1 VDRPLHDERRVQR
14 PQHHS
19 SRRTQAFGEGGFS
32 LLEVLVATTIVMV
45 GVSGLAQ
52 LLAIATRANTT
63 ARATT
68 YASILAQQ
76 KMEQLRGLVWAFDP
90 AGVPIADATTD
101 VSVSPERAIGGVGLT
116 PSPSAALSLNTNG
129 YCDFLDGFG
138 NWVGGGT
145 SPPGGAVYV
154 RRWSIAP
161 LPENPANTLV
171 LQVLVTTIRNRGA
184 EARIVSVKT
193 RKAS

>member
-1 VDRPLHDERRVQR
+1 LHDEPRVQR
-14 PQHHS
+14 SQRHG
-19 SRRTQAFGEGGFS
+19 SRRTQAFTEWGFS

-45 GVSGLAQ
+45 GVAGLAQ
-52 LLAIATRANTT
+52 LLAVATRANTT

-68 YASILAQQ
+68 YASILAQE

-90 AGVPIADATTD
+90 AGAPVTDATTD
-101 VSVSPERAIGGVGLT
+101 VSVSPERAAGGVGLT

-154 RRWSIAP
+154 RRCSIAP
-161 LPENPANTLV
+161 LPESPANTLV